1 MSDVLVGALTVLLAT
16 NPPAALTNLVLE
28 KTGLSVLQSRTNDP
42 VARELQLILDS
53 DDAAQEEIDRW
64 IEESTPEDDPVA
76 RIAASTLR
84 GRIQQRIE
92 PIKNRYKEFLAA
104 HPTNATAHL
113 AFGSFLNA
121 YGEEPAAIESWEQAR
136 RLDPRNP
143 AAWNNLAN
151 AYAHSG
157 PVEKSFPMFEEA
169 IRLNPVEPVYLH
181 NYGTLVFMFRR
192 DATNHFKCDEQEVFQ
207 KAFGLYQRAITLDPD
222 NFQLAADVAQTYYG
236 WRLPKG
242 TNAVDSVRVEL
253 ELATTAMKAWTN
265 ALTLAPT
272 EVDREGVQL
281 HFARWNIRLGRLE
294 EASQN
299 LSTVTNEAHS
309 VIRRRLEKTLKERG
323 LEMSRRPSE
332 GSEPLPTPGLPATPT
347 PEPTP

>member
-28 KTGLSVLQSRTNDP
+28 KTGLSALQSRTNDP
-42 VARELQLILDS
+42 IARELQLILDA
-53 DDAAQEEIDRW
+53 DDAAQDEIDRW
-64 IEESTPEDDPVA
+64 IEEAEPEGDPA
-76 RIAASTLR
+76 AQLAASTLR

-92 PIKNRYKEFLAA
+92 PVRNRYKEFLAA

-121 YGEEPAAIESWEQAR
+121 YGDEPAAIESWERAR
-136 RLDPRNP
+136 QLDPRNP

-207 KAFGLYQRAITLDPD
+207 KAFGLYQRAIALDPN

-236 WRLPKG
+236 WRLPRS
-242 TNAVDSVRVEL
+242 TNTVDATRAEL

-265 ALTLAPT
+265 ALTLAPND
-272 EVDREGVQL
+272 VDREGIQL
-281 HFARWNIRLGRLE
+281 HFARWNIRLGHLE

-299 LSTVTNEAHS
+299 LSTVTNTAHS
-309 VIRRRLEKTLKERG
+309 VIRKRLEKTLKERG
-323 LEMSRRPSE
+323 QELSRQPAEGAGTPPPPSRPES
-332 GSEPLPTPGLPATPT
+332 SDRNP
-347 PEPTP
+347 

>member
-1 MSDVLVGALTVLLAT
+1 MSDVLVGALSVLLAT

-28 KTGLSVLQSRTNDP
+28 KTGLAALQSRTNDP
-42 VARELQLILDS
+42 VARELQMILDA

-64 IEESTPEDDPVA
+64 IEEAEPEGDPA
-76 RIAASTLR
+76 AQLAASTLR

-92 PIKNRYKEFLAA
+92 PVRKRYREFLAA

-113 AFGSFLNA
+113 AFGSFLNS
-121 YGEEPAAIESWEQAR
+121 YGDEPAAIESWEQAR

-207 KAFGLYQRAITLDPD
+207 KAFGLYQKAIALDPN

-236 WRLPKG
+236 WRLPRS
-242 TNAVDSVRVEL
+242 TNAVDTARAEL

-265 ALTLAPT
+265 ALALAPND
-272 EVDREGVQL
+272 VDREGVQL

-294 EASQN
+294 DASQN
-299 LSTVTNEAHS
+299 LSTVTNAAHS
-309 VIRRRLEKTLKERG
+309 VIRKRLEKTLKDRG
-323 LEMSRRPSE
+323 LELSRQPAQ
-332 GSEPLPTPGLPATPT
+332 GSETAVPPGKPLPPDSNP
-347 PEPTP
+347 

>member
-28 KTGLSVLQSRTNDP
+28 KTGLAVLQTRTNDP
-42 VARELQLILDS
+42 VARELQLILDA

-64 IEESTPEDDPVA
+64 IEEAEPEGDPA
-76 RIAASTLR
+76 AQLAASTLR

-92 PIKNRYKEFLAA
+92 PIRNRYKEFLSA
-104 HPTNATAHL
+104 HPTNSTAHL

-121 YGEEPAAIESWEQAR
+121 YGDEPAAIQSWERAR
-136 RLDPRNP
+136 QLDPRNP

-157 PVEKSFPMFEEA
+157 PVTKSFPMFEEA
-169 IRLNPVEPVYLH
+169 IRLNPTEPVYLH

-207 KAFGLYQRAITLDPD
+207 RAFGLYQRAIALDPN

-236 WRLPKG
+236 WRLPRT
-242 TNAVDSVRVEL
+242 TNSVAAAQAEL
-253 ELATTAMKAWTN
+253 DLATTAMKAWTN
-265 ALTLAPT
+265 ALSLAPN
-272 EVDREGVQL
+272 EIDREGVQL

-294 EASQN
+294 EASRH
-299 LSTVTNEAHS
+299 LSTVTNEAHA
-309 VIRRRLEKTLKERG
+309 VIRKRLEKTVREREVE
-323 LEMSRRPSE
+323 LDRHPSE
-332 GSEPLPTPGLPATPT
+332 GTEPRTPSRQPQTPDPTP
-347 PEPTP
+347 